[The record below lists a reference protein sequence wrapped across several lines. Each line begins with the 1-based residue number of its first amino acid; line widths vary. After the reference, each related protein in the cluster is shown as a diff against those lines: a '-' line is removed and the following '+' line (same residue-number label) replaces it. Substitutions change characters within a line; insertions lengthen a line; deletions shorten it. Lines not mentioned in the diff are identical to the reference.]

1 MVNCPLCAFSY
12 GRGRSTQPTVQ
23 LGDKGKAAGGAVPP
37 WMSSPFG
44 GSEWM
49 QPLPKGGGIP
59 PTDAH
64 PARRCSRG
72 NASACQIVY
81 HCQGFFS

>member
-49 QPLPKGGGIP
+49 QPLSTGGGIP
-59 PTDAH
+59 PTGAH
-64 PARRCSRG
+64 PARRSRAG
-72 NASACQIVY
+72 TCPPTQ
-81 HCQGFFS
+81 FSTTVRDS